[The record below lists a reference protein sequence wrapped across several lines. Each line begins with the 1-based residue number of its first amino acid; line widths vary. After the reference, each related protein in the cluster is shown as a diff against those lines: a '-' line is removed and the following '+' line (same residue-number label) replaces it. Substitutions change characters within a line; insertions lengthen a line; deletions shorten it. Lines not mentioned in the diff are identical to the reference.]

1 MPACDSQMT
10 TNYLATMKILALDT
24 CTEMCSVALLNQ
36 NQLFEQAIMTQRGHS
51 ERVLG
56 MLDELLQKAGV
67 GLKDIDVLAFGRGPG
82 SFTGVRVGVGVA
94 QGIAFAR
101 QLPVVPVSTL
111 AAVAQRAIDEL
122 GATHIAVAL
131 DARMGEIYAAHYR
144 DENGL
149 AVLCDQEQVCPPEQ
163 FQPLDDNKWF
173 AAGTGWQEH
182 AEALKAAFAD
192 RLSGEDATLLPTAA
206 AMSKLAYSLAEQ
218 GQTISAEQAVP
229 VYLRDNVAKKKGEQ

>member
-1 MPACDSQMT
+1 MRACDSQMT
-10 TNYLATMKILALDT
+10 TKHLATMKILALDT

-36 NQLFEQAIMTQRGHS
+36 NQLFEQAISTQRGHS

-56 MLDELLQKAGV
+56 MLDELLHQAGV
-67 GLKDIDVLAFGRGPG
+67 SLKDIDVLAFGRGPG

-101 QLPVVPVSTL
+101 QLPVIPVSTL
-111 AAVAQRAIDEL
+111 AAVAQRAIDEF
-122 GATHIAVAL
+122 GAKHIAVAL

-149 AVLCDQEQVCPPEQ
+149 AVLCGREQVCPPGQ
-163 FQPLDDNKWF
+163 FTPLDENKWF

-182 AEALKAAFAD
+182 GETLKATFAD
-192 RLSGEDATLLPTAA
+192 QLSGEDVTLLPTAA
-206 AMSKLAYSLAEQ
+206 AMTKLARSLAEQ
-218 GQTISAEQAVP
+218 GQTIAAEHAVP

>member
-1 MPACDSQMT
+1 
-10 TNYLATMKILALDT
+10 MKILALDT

-36 NQLFEQAIMTQRGHS
+36 DQLFEQNMMTQRGHS

-56 MLDELLQKAGV
+56 MLDDLLQQAQV
-67 GLKDIDVLAFGRGPG
+67 TLKDVDLLAFGRGPG

-101 QLPVVPVSTL
+101 ELPVIPVSTL
-111 AAVAQRAIDEL
+111 AAVAQRAIDEF
-122 GATHIAVAL
+122 GAKHIAVAL

-144 DENGL
+144 EENGL
-149 AVLCDQEQVCPPEQ
+149 AVLCDDEQVCPPET
-163 FQPLDDNKWF
+163 FHPLDSNKWF

-182 AEALKAAFAD
+182 GEVLKANFSAQ
-192 RLSGEDATLLPTAA
+192 LSGEDETLLPTAA
-206 AMSKLAYSLAEQ
+206 VMTKLASKLAEQ

-229 VYLRDNVAKKKGEQ
+229 VYLRDNVAKKKDEQ